1 MYFAAVKWH
10 SFLRNKLV
18 MSFFADIKTANYK
31 LSKHLANFLK
41 KVPLSIILNYYESL
55 TGEVLF
61 SVIYYNQNA

>member
-1 MYFAAVKWH
+1 
-10 SFLRNKLV
+10 

-61 SVIYYNQNA
+61 SVIYYNQNL